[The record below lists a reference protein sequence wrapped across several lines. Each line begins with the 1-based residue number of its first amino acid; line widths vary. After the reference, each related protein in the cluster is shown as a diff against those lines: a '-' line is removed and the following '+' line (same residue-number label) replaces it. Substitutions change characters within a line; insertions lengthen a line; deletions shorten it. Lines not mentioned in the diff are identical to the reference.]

1 MHVFFWI
8 FAREVFEPLQHLLL
22 MEEEIETW
30 ESRASSSGSQLKL
43 TVLGEL
49 CSKESLAKAQVGAT
63 TLHYHSLQ
71 TNSSLSLISARI
83 LTLEAE
89 HAVLSSINSSFYP
102 LAHHVLP
109 SLPLGPPTYLG
120 MDAAS
125 RGKKEEA
132 VSKRQEEAGLRGML
146 ESKESTLALQQ
157 RQLTEFQQRTE
168 RVTTA
173 TKAFDSASLG
183 VSSDTASL
191 SSL

>member
-1 MHVFFWI
+1 
-8 FAREVFEPLQHLLL
+8 

-43 TVLGEL
+43 TVLGEF

-71 TNSSLSLISARI
+71 TCSSLSLISARI

-89 HAVLSSINSSFYP
+89 HAVLTSTISSFYP
-102 LAHHVLP
+102 LAHYVLP
-109 SLPLGPPTYLG
+109 SLPLGPPTNLET
-120 MDAAS
+120 DVVS
-125 RGKKEEA
+125 TGKE
-132 VSKRQEEAGLRGML
+132 VISKRQQEEAGLRGVL

-168 RVTTA
+168 RVA
-173 TKAFDSASLG
+173 AAKKAFDYASLG
-183 VSSDTASL
+183 VNINTASL
-191 SSL
+191 SSPG

>member
-1 MHVFFWI
+1 
-8 FAREVFEPLQHLLL
+8 

-30 ESRASSSGSQLKL
+30 ESRASSCGSQLEM

-71 TNSSLSLISARI
+71 TCSSLSLISARI
-83 LTLEAE
+83 LTLESE
-89 HAVLSSINSSFYP
+89 HAVLTSTISSFFP
-102 LAHHVLP
+102 IAHYVSP
-109 SLPLGPPTYLG
+109 SLPMGPPTNLG
-120 MDAAS
+120 MDVVS
-125 RGKKEEA
+125 TGKEEV
-132 VSKRQEEAGLRGML
+132 VSRRQEEAGLRGVL

-168 RVTTA
+168 RVAAA

-183 VSSDTASL
+183 VNTASL
-191 SSL
+191 SSPG